1 MNIGDAAKASGISTK
16 MIRHYEGVQLLPPA
30 QRTESGYRQY
40 TENDVRSLQF
50 IRRARD
56 LGFSIDEI
64 RDLLSL
70 WQDRNR
76 PSRQVKALAAVH
88 LETLDKRLQELQAMK
103 SALEHLVHCCQG
115 NDRPDCPI
123 LETLAGTGND
133 ASDTDASSAQRHR
146 HGHRITGGAA

>member
-40 TENDVRSLQF
+40 TANDVLTLQF

-76 PSRQVKALAAVH
+76 PSRQVKALASVH

-123 LETLAGTGND
+123 LETLAGSNNETTSGPNTSTSED
-133 ASDTDASSAQRHR
+133 HR
-146 HGHRITGGAA
+146 RGHQITG